1 MSVQQIFRCCGNFC
15 RRMFCLLGAGSKLY
29 FEKSGLVVSVDKEIL
44 GEGGFSTV
52 FKASSQKE
60 PSTKY
65 ALKKILVQTEEIGRS
80 VMSEMRSLNQFRHPN
95 IIKLVDS
102 IDGRDNSNNR
112 VIYLLFPLVQRGTLR
127 HVLNL
132 RNDDPD
138 RANLD
143 LMQLMTSFNAIC
155 SAFNYMHTLSP
166 IRYIHQDIKP
176 EVSKSDPVMFKR
188 KIMIQPFRRC
198 ITYKNY
204 CHIY

>member
-1 MSVQQIFRCCGNFC
+1 
-15 RRMFCLLGAGSKLY
+15 MFGASSKLY
-29 FEKSGLVVSVDKEIL
+29 FKQSGLVVTVEKEIL

-52 FKASSQKE
+52 FRASSQKE

-65 ALKKILVQTEEIGRS
+65 ALKKILVQTDDISRS
-80 VMSEMRSLNQFRHPN
+80 VISEIRSLNQFCHPN

-112 VIYLLFPLVQRGTLR
+112 VIYLLFPLVRRGTLR

-138 RANLD
+138 RANLN
-143 LMQLMTSFNAIC
+143 LMQLLTNFNAIC

-166 IRYIHQDIKP
+166 VSYIHQDIKP
-176 EVSKSDPVMFKR
+176 EVCKSDSATFSTLLTMER
-188 KIMIQPFRRC
+188 NLTSNELTTCTTLSSMI
-198 ITYKNY
+198 K
-204 CHIY
+204 

>member
-1 MSVQQIFRCCGNFC
+1 M
-15 RRMFCLLGAGSKLY
+15 LGAGSKLY
-29 FEKSGLVVSVDKEIL
+29 FEKTGLVVTVDKEIL

-52 FKASSQKE
+52 FRASSQKE

-80 VMSEMRSLNQFRHPN
+80 VMSEIRSLNQFRHPN

-132 RNDDPD
+132 RIDDPD

-143 LMQLMTSFNAIC
+143 LMQVMTNFNAIC

-166 IRYIHQDIKP
+166 VRYIHQDIKP
-176 EVSKSDPVMFKR
+176 EVSKSDSD
-188 KIMIQPFRRC
+188 MILISRMMQTSLIWLTFENHSQICPFYLLHC
-198 ITYKNY
+198 LL
-204 CHIY
+204 

>member
-1 MSVQQIFRCCGNFC
+1 M
-15 RRMFCLLGAGSKLY
+15 LGAGSKLY
-29 FEKSGLVVSVDKEIL
+29 FEKTGLVVTVDKEIL

-52 FKASSQKE
+52 FRASSQKE

-80 VMSEMRSLNQFRHPN
+80 VMSEIRSLNLFRHPN

-143 LMQLMTSFNAIC
+143 LMQVMTNFNAIC

-166 IRYIHQDIKP
+166 VRYIHQDIKP
-176 EVSKSDPVMFKR
+176 EVSKPDPVM
-188 KIMIQPFRRC
+188 ISISLMVQTSLIWL
-198 ITYKNY
+198 IYGNY
-204 CHIY
+204 SQICSFYLLYCLL